1 MPRFLNNAKQKK
13 ADDNSVNLSEL
24 RAKMERDTIIEVL
37 EMTKGNKK
45 KASEIL
51 KLDRTVLYRKMS
63 KYGIH

>member
-1 MPRFLNNAKQKK
+1 
-13 ADDNSVNLSEL
+13 
-24 RAKMERDTIIEVL
+24 MERDTIIEVL